1 VRLLQPSIR
10 ESLRPFSNLDNF
22 LNNVNPVW
30 PTAFVIKKSDAFMA
44 GQFKDLSSTSI
55 ESRQNL
61 EISRSRWQ
69 RSRLQYDYGEETKK
83 REEAVKA
90 CA

>member
-1 VRLLQPSIR
+1 MG
-10 ESLRPFSNLDNF
+10 EDF
-22 LNNVNPVW
+22 LNNVNPVR
-30 PTAFVIKKSDAFMA
+30 PIAFVINKSNAFMV
-44 GQFKDLSSTSI
+44 GQFKGFSSTSI
-55 ESRQNL
+55 KSRQNL

-69 RSRLQYDYGEETKK
+69 RSRLRYDYGEKTKK